1 MNRDIDR
8 RPSSG
13 EGSESSSTTRR
24 TGRAPSRPS
33 SRPSSRRGFV
43 RRLVRTGAVA
53 VPVVVAATVTPR
65 AHARP

>member
-24 TGRAPSRPS
+24 TGRAP